1 MEGSWR
7 IMKRKMYYT
16 RKFRTKADF
25 IQAIEKYF
33 DYYAT
38 KRVQRNLGVLTPF
51 EFHKT
56 KLLNAA

>member
-1 MEGSWR
+1 
-7 IMKRKMYYT
+7 MKRKMYYT